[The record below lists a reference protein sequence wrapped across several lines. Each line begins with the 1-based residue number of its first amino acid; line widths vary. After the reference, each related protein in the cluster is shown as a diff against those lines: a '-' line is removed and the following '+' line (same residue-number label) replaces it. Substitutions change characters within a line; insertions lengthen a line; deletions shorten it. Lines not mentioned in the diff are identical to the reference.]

1 MHGAHWTHDTSLPVS
16 TTTVCRT
23 AGVPKPTVT
32 TYSSE
37 STASPM
43 WLGITTFSSSRAL
56 AAPRDAV
63 LAMELERARFWRSI
77 SGKDGLSV
85 DCHGA
90 HGPWRCTSGTD
101 TVLLWLCSRFTEK

>member
-1 MHGAHWTHDTSLPVS
+1 
-16 TTTVCRT
+16 
-23 AGVPKPTVT
+23 
-32 TYSSE
+32 
-37 STASPM
+37 M
-43 WLGITTFSSSRAL
+43 WLGMATFSSSRAL

-63 LAMELERARFWRSI
+63 LMMELERARFLRSI

-101 TVLLWLCSRFTEK
+101 TVLWFCFRFTEKLYNVIVRLIRSFWMK